1 MHNRLCQLYQ
11 YLRILGYHTGVFDP
25 VRQEKKMI
33 SSVKNGPSQAVML
46 DNIGQIANLS
56 FLKKSQRQFFQAPNQ
71 LQP

>member
-11 YLRILGYHTGVFDP
+11 YLMILGYHTGV
-25 VRQEKKMI
+25 QERKMI